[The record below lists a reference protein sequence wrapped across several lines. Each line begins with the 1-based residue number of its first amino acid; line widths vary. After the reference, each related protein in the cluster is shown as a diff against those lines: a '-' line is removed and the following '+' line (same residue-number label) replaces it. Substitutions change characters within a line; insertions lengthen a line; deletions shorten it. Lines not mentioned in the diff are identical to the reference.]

1 MQGFNMGRYVPPDL
15 EGTISGNKLHKK
27 HPLGS
32 RASRPG
38 ALTVR
43 FEMPF
48 AVWCTTCPKE
58 TIIGQG
64 VRFNASKTRV
74 GSYYST
80 PIFAFQMKHTQCGGT
95 IEIRTDPQNTAYVVT
110 EGGRR
115 RDDGEDKVKEG
126 DWEILTDAERQ
137 KLRGNAFAKLEKT
150 IEDRE
155 QMVVAKQRVEELQE
169 SNGRTWDNPYE
180 MNRKLRKEF
189 RAGRH
194 QREKDETAS
203 ESLKDRMSLGIDL
216 VPEKAADR
224 IRAGL
229 IDFGSILREG
239 KEYSA
244 ETRGL
249 NRALFDEDITKAKT
263 EAPNGKKRLKSEVRA
278 EQVRGSLV
286 SEIAESKR
294 AAQDPFLNLGRS
306 SSNIKTPVRLPGI
319 KRKRSQVE
327 IRETGEQIPPDGQ
340 EMVERSEDTKDRTSE
355 RATTEAT
362 TLVSYDSDSA

>member
-15 EGTISGNKLHKK
+15 EGTISGNKLNKK

-32 RASRPG
+32 RASKPG

-64 VRFNASKTRV
+64 VRFNASKSRV

-80 PIFAFQMKHTQCGGT
+80 PIFAFRMKHTECGGT

-126 DWEILTDAERQ
+126 DWEIMTDAERE
-137 KLRGNAFAKLEKT
+137 KLRGNAFSKLEKT

-155 QMVVAKQRVEELQE
+155 QMIVARQRVEDLQD
-169 SNGRTWDNPYE
+169 SNGKTWEDPYE
-180 MNRKLRKEF
+180 MNRRLRKQF

-194 QREKDETAS
+194 QREKDGKATED
-203 ESLKDRMSLGIDL
+203 LRDRMGLDIEL
-216 VPEKAADR
+216 VPEKEEDK

-229 IDFGSILREG
+229 VDFGSILRQG
-239 KEYSA
+239 KEEA
-244 ETRGL
+244 RGL
-249 NRALFDEDITKAKT
+249 NRPLFDKNTMKAKT
-263 EAPNGKKRLKSEVRA
+263 EAPSGKKRLKSEVKA
-278 EQVRGSLV
+278 EGKSGYGNCREYASHARSLL
-286 SEIAESKR
+286 KLR
-294 AAQDPFLNLGRS
+294 
-306 SSNIKTPVRLPGI
+306 
-319 KRKRSQVE
+319 
-327 IRETGEQIPPDGQ
+327 
-340 EMVERSEDTKDRTSE
+340 
-355 RATTEAT
+355 
-362 TLVSYDSDSA
+362 